1 MIKPKMLGHLV
12 IRVRDA
18 QRSEDF
24 YTKVLGLEVRG
35 RARGGKMRFFTSN
48 PEIDHEI
55 AVAEIGEDAVGPFP
69 DQVGL
74 YHMAWEL
81 ADMDEL
87 KDAYQVVLDNN
98 VDIAGFGDHGVTKGL
113 YIRDPDGI
121 ETASKSSCSSWLPNS
136 KAHPSKRYSPGGRFR
151 GRRRIN
157 GTPGD
162 QTSASLSRIGFV
174 PLCVCTLDPLGGID
188 APRKQSG
195 PDQRRRPGNGG
206 R

>member
-1 MIKPKMLGHLV
+1 MIKPKMLGHIV

-24 YTKVLGLEVRG
+24 YTKVLGLEVRN
-35 RARGGKMRFFTSN
+35 RTRGGKMRFFTSN
-48 PEIDHEI
+48 PDIDHEI

-98 VDIAGFGDHGVTKGL
+98 VEIAGFGDHGVTKGL

-121 ETASKSSCSSWLPNS
+121 EIELFVDAPEFEK
-136 KAHPSKRYSPGGRFR
+136 
-151 GRRRIN
+151 
-157 GTPGD
+157 TPLQEPLTG
-162 QTSASLSRIGFV
+162 ASLQETTAG
-174 PLCVCTLDPLGGID
+174 
-188 APRKQSG
+188 
-195 PDQRRRPGNGG
+195 
-206 R
+206 

>member
-1 MIKPKMLGHLV
+1 MIKPKMLGHIV

-24 YTKVLGLEVRG
+24 YTKVLGLEVRN
-35 RARGGKMRFFTSN
+35 RTRGGKMRFFTSN
-48 PEIDHEI
+48 PDIDHEI

-98 VDIAGFGDHGVTKGL
+98 VEIAGFGDHGVTKGL

-121 ETASKSSCSSWLPNS
+121 EIEL
-136 KAHPSKRYSPGGRFR
+136 
-151 GRRRIN
+151 
-157 GTPGD
+157 
-162 QTSASLSRIGFV
+162 FV
-174 PLCVCTLDPLGGID
+174 D
-188 APRKQSG
+188 APEFEKTPLQEILT
-195 PDQRRRPGNGG
+195 GG
-206 R
+206 SLQETTAG